1 MYEQVGQILSHY
13 RSGKIPKAFKILP
26 NLADWEQVNKI
37 LFFLVEYIRIF
48 IVQVLL
54 ITQPD
59 RWTAASMYQAT
70 RLFASNMDAKMAQ
83 R

>member
-1 MYEQVGQILSHY
+1 MNY
-13 RSGKIPKAFKILP
+13 FK
-26 NLADWEQVNKI
+26 
-37 LFFLVEYIRIF
+37 
-48 IVQVLL
+48 VLL